1 MNLKSI
7 SVQNLSPTLGAFAMR
22 ECITHHH
29 ACDCRERQFAH
40 MAEENQ
46 RWRRRWMELRQSS
59 RGTIINEDGDPL
71 YVLIPLSVLNDQ

>member
-1 MNLKSI
+1 MA
-7 SVQNLSPTLGAFAMR
+7 SP
-22 ECITHHH
+22 ESNPVKVKCVTHHH
-29 ACDCRERQFAH
+29 ACDCRERQFAQ

-59 RGTIINEDGDPL
+59 RGTILNEDGDPL